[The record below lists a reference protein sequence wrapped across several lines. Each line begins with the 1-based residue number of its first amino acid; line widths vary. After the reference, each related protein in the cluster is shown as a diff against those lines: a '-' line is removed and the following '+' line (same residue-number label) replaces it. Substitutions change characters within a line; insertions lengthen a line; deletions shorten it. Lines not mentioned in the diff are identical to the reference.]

1 MKWNDRTEV
10 VIEDFRPSSYVMK
23 ALSGEISS
31 ELVFQ

>member
-1 MKWNDRTEV
+1 

-23 ALSGEISS
+23 ALRGELSP